1 MIICT
6 RIDISGKLEE
16 KLWKLFAS
24 EKCDWAVERK
34 SDGFGSHQHHL
45 ILLWIGLAEAA
56 FSGRTASNCVGKRG
70 CSTSSYLEN
79 F

>member
-1 MIICT
+1 MHTYRHFRKVRGEIVET
-6 RIDISGKLEE
+6 
-16 KLWKLFAS
+16 FAS

-34 SDGFGSHQHHL
+34 SGGFGSHQHHL